1 LSIPRRLDS
10 LSVTLLTL
18 RERAGLSGVEAA
30 RRAGMSQ
37 ATVSRFENGKRV
49 PTDADVRSLC
59 EVYGAPVATR
69 RELLTLAKDLREG
82 ATSART
88 LLHRA
93 GAPSVQQRI
102 GRIEATSARIRS
114 FQPTIVIGLLQTAD
128 YMRALLSG
136 LHQGNDLK
144 AMVAARLARQQ
155 ILDTDRTF
163 HLVLTESALRW
174 HVGSPEIMARQAGHL
189 VAVAAR
195 PNVRLG
201 IIPWTRPVTHPV
213 LHAFQIYDQRAAM
226 VGTETAVAVI
236 TDARDVADY
245 ETRFEIYAG
254 LADYDDDAQH
264 VLRRLADEYRALP
277 PKSQGTQGSGR
288 SGHVCTDQ

>member
-1 LSIPRRLDS
+1 MSTPRHLDS
-10 LSVTLLTL
+10 LSATL
-18 RERAGLSGVEAA
+18 RTLRQDAGLSGVEAA

-37 ATVSRFENGKRV
+37 ATISRFENGKRV
-49 PTDADVRSLC
+49 PTADDVRTLG
-59 EVYGAPVATR
+59 EVYGTPAATR
-69 RELLTLAKDLREG
+69 RGLLALAMDLREG

-114 FQPTIVIGLLQTAD
+114 FAPTIVIGLLQTAD
-128 YMRALLSG
+128 YMHALLSG
-136 LHQGNDLK
+136 LHQGEDLD
-144 AMVAARLARQQ
+144 AMVDARLARQQ
-155 ILDTDRTF
+155 ILDTDQTL

-174 HVGSPEIMARQAGHL
+174 HVGSPDVMARQAEHL
-189 VAVAAR
+189 VRVTER
-195 PNVRLG
+195 SQVQLG

-213 LHAFQIYDQRAAM
+213 LHAFQIYDQRAVM

-236 TDARDVADY
+236 TDALDVADY

-254 LADYDDDAQH
+254 LADYDDDAH
-264 VLRRLADEYRALP
+264 RVLRRLADEYRALKP
-277 PKSQGTQGSGR
+277 
-288 SGHVCTDQ
+288 D

>member
-1 LSIPRRLDS
+1 MR
-10 LSVTLLTL
+10 TL
-18 RERAGLSGVEAA
+18 REGVGLSGVEAA

-37 ATVSRFENGKRV
+37 ATISRFETGKRV
-49 PTDADVRSLC
+49 PTADDVRALC
-59 EVYGAPVATR
+59 EVFGAPAATR
-69 RELLTLAKDLREG
+69 RKLLALAEDLREG
-82 ATSART
+82 AISART

-136 LHQGNDLK
+136 LHHGEDLA

-155 ILDTDRTF
+155 ILDTDRSF

-174 HVGSPEIMARQAGHL
+174 HVGAPDIMARQVEHL
-189 VAVAAR
+189 VTVAER
-195 PNVRLG
+195 PHVQLG
-201 IIPWTRPVTHPV
+201 IVPWTRPVTHPV
-213 LHAFQIYDQRAAM
+213 LHAFQIYDQRAVM

-254 LADYDDDAQH
+254 LADYDDDARR
-264 VLRRLADEYRALP
+264 VLRRVADEYRALQP
-277 PKSQGTQGSGR
+277 
-288 SGHVCTDQ
+288 

>member
-1 LSIPRRLDS
+1 
-10 LSVTLLTL
+10 
-18 RERAGLSGVEAA
+18 
-30 RRAGMSQ
+30 MSQ
-37 ATVSRFENGKRV
+37 ATISRFETGKRV
-49 PTDADVRSLC
+49 PTADDVRALC
-59 EVYGAPVATR
+59 EVYRAPATTR
-69 RELLTLAKDLREG
+69 RKLLALAEDLREG

-136 LHQGNDLK
+136 LHQGEDLA
-144 AMVAARLARQQ
+144 AMVAARLARQP

-174 HVGSPEIMARQAGHL
+174 HVGSPDIMARQAEHL
-189 VAVAAR
+189 VGVTER
-195 PNVRLG
+195 RHVRLG
-201 IIPWTRPVTHPV
+201 IVPWTRPVTHPV
-213 LHAFQIYDQRAAM
+213 LHAFQIYDQRAVM

-236 TDARDVADY
+236 TSARDIADY

-254 LADYDDDAQH
+254 LADYDDDARR
-264 VLRRLADEYRALP
+264 VLRRVADEYRALQP
-277 PKSQGTQGSGR
+277 
-288 SGHVCTDQ
+288 